1 MKLFG
6 NRRSGGRAAS
16 RKDAAQAR
24 RTHDAAQPAAPRKS
38 GRNGAAPSE
47 KAAKPESRFG
57 LVRKW
62 NGLPGWARGVILL
75 VAALLLLVGVIA
87 FVWKMVVRPPDIKQ
101 SKPAATTEGDDESET
116 FRLPTNVTIIKDIDP
131 ETGEEIDVEVE
142 VPASHKSDYYNI
154 LIAGTDKDGGRTDTI
169 MIARLDVKEH
179 TVALLSVPRDTLI
192 DARYSVPKINSAYGA
207 GGQGAKGMETLRT
220 QLARLLGFEVDGYVL
235 VDFDAFSEIIELVGD
250 EENGVKGIWFDV
262 PQRMYYTDPTQ
273 NLYIDLYPGYQ
284 HLNANQCEQL
294 VRYRYGYA
302 NADIGRISVQQD
314 FVRAL
319 ANQCLKIGNITK
331 IQGLAEIF
339 IDYVTTDL
347 TVGNMVY
354 FGQEL
359 LKCNFDDMPTF
370 TLEGEAVG
378 INGGSYYRIY
388 TNKMLKLVN
397 EYFNPY
403 DTEITTANI
412 AVASYSS
419 SSSSSGSHSSTGS
432 SSSGSSSSGSTTTEP
447 SDPATTDPGETDTT
461 EPDPGTTDPGTTEPG
476 TTDPGGATQPDSGTT
491 EPGTT
496 DPGTTDP
503 GTTEPDPG
511 TTTPDPG
518 TGGQTE
524 PLPDDLEGWGA

>member
-16 RKDAAQAR
+16 RKDAAEAR

-38 GRNGAAPSE
+38 GRE
-47 KAAKPESRFG
+47 EAAKPESRFG

-87 FVWKMVVRPPDIKQ
+87 FVWKMVVRPPDVKQ

-235 VDFDAFSEIIELVGD
+235 VDFDAFAEIIELVGD

-359 LKCNFDDMPTF
+359 LKCNFDDMQTF

-419 SSSSSGSHSSTGS
+419 SSSSGSHSSTGS
-432 SSSGSSSSGSTTTEP
+432 GSSGSTTTEP
-447 SDPATTDPGETDTT
+447 SDPTATDPGETDTP
-461 EPDPGTTDPGTTEPG
+461 EPDPGTTDPGTTDPGTTEPG
-476 TTDPGGATQPDSGTT
+476 TTDPGTTDPGGATQPD
-491 EPGTT
+491 PGTT

-503 GTTEPDPG
+503 DTTEPDPG

-518 TGGQTE
+518 AGGQTE